1 VLPAKK
7 WAKTLRSNAYRLLRF
22 SLGLAVGL
30 CCCAGARSDDDEPKA
45 VQQKAPEKRP
55 ASQAQKV
62 KKPAPRP
69 LLTFSEIL
77 KANFAKWDADGD
89 GQLTRKEINALVISP
104 AMRGRTAAAV
114 ATLHLYMREHP
125 KQEAI
130 PRSDVV
136 PSEAGPAR
144 LSLDDVFDALY
155 RRISRTSREVF
166 ADNCVPSIES
176 VSEGAIGDCFFLAA
190 LGSAVRQNP
199 KAVQGMFKLMPNGG
213 AWVDFPGGPRIMVHR
228 LTDSEIAL
236 TSTAENQGVWL
247 KLLEKGYGE
256 ACLRH
261 WTRGPTKQP
270 DDLGIDVIA
279 RGGDARQTITLL
291 TGHIGTLIK
300 FRHDNEEKLPPTGD
314 DFNELRE
321 KIHDLMQSRVEHH
334 SLMVAGTTAGH
345 LLPGL
350 TAHHDYAVVGYD
362 VDKRVVHLWNPQG
375 EPGGDKS
382 TKCGSF
388 DLSLDDFLKS
398 FGALLYET
406 DHADLVPRV
415 GKPRPRSK
423 VPIPS
428 ENSSHE

>member
-1 VLPAKK
+1 M
-7 WAKTLRSNAYRLLRF
+7 TF
-22 SLGLAVGL
+22 SLGIAVGL
-30 CCCAGARSDDDEPKA
+30 CCSAGARPDDTDPPKA
-45 VQQKAPEKRP
+45 VQPKAPEQRP
-55 ASQAQKV
+55 ASQAKKV
-62 KKPAPRP
+62 KKPAPPP
-69 LLTFSEIL
+69 LLTFTQIL

-104 AMRGRTAAAV
+104 AIRGRTAAAV

-130 PRSDVV
+130 PKSDVV
-136 PSEAGPAR
+136 PSENGVVR
-144 LSLDDVFDALY
+144 LSLDDVFDVFY
-155 RRISRTSREVF
+155 RDISRTSREVF
-166 ADNCVPSIES
+166 ADNCVPSIET

-190 LGSAVRQNP
+190 VGSAVRQNP

-236 TSTAENQGVWL
+236 TSTAANQGVWL
-247 KLLEKGYGE
+247 RLLEKGYGE

-261 WTRGPTKQP
+261 WVRGPSKQP

-300 FRHDNEEKLPPTGD
+300 FRQDKEEKLPASGD
-314 DFNELRE
+314 DFNELRN
-321 KIHDLMQSRVEHH
+321 KIHELMQSRVQNH
-334 SLMVAGTTAGH
+334 SLMVAGTTAGN

-350 TAHHDYAVVGYD
+350 KAHHDYAVVGYD
-362 VDKRVVHLWNPQG
+362 ADKQIVHLWNPMGQ
-375 EPGGDKS
+375 PGSDK
-382 TKCGSF
+382 TIKCGSF

-406 DHADLVPRV
+406 DHADLAPRV

-423 VPIPS
+423 VTIPS
-428 ENSSHE
+428 SQNTSEQ